1 MNIKRLAEL
10 ATAIAEGEGN
20 DLVVQVK
27 TMRQVSADELVEHY
41 EPVVD
46 LCLSED
52 GIVLIRT

>member
-1 MNIKRLAEL
+1 MTIQRLAEL
-10 ATAIAEGEGN
+10 AAAIAEGEGG

-27 TMRQVSADELVEHY
+27 D

-52 GIVLIRT
+52 GVVLIRT